1 MTKPELDEAKRLAEK
16 IQDAYR
22 RANTHNVNEVDAAIC
37 LAEAFI
43 HQSQELENITKKL
56 AEVSGWLSDKN
67 QELERLREIISGFL
81 YNFECDKECQCCNYN
96 NGQIDELRNYA
107 LEKQIQCNTD

>member
-1 MTKPELDEAKRLAEK
+1 MTKPELDEAKRLAEDYLGGFSATK
-16 IQDAYR
+16 SKYLFFKETYIFAK
-22 RANTHNVNEVDAAIC
+22 T
-37 LAEAFI
+37 LL
-43 HQSQELENITKKL
+43 HQS
-56 AEVSGWLSDKN
+56 